1 MVGFVTRFA
10 CCVFQRRLFIGA
22 FTISTCVY
30 NNTDSEY
37 AVYGFSIKCIKK
49 QENSSHN
56 SSPQQKRSS
65 GIWNERKL

>member
-30 NNTDSEY
+30 NNTDNEY
-37 AVYGFSIKCIKK
+37 AVYGFSIKCVKK
-49 QENSSHN
+49 
-56 SSPQQKRSS
+56 
-65 GIWNERKL
+65 